1 MVKSHWLCEPGFH
14 CGSST
19 WELGTKAMLPLG
31 TRGLPAP
38 AIAGGVMEEGN
49 VGNVIPLPSIA
60 TRNAFDGSVPLFPLQ
75 STAEPAVR
83 EGPRHNRLCAKPIAC
98 RVSMAVCTP
107 FKRS

>member
-1 MVKSHWLCEPGFH
+1 MVKSHWLCEPVFH

-19 WELGTKAMLPLG
+19 WELGTNG
-31 TRGLPAP
+31 NG
-38 AIAGGVMEEGN
+38 GGVPTPATTGGVIDEKR
-49 VGNVIPLPSIA
+49 VGKVMVLPSIP

-75 STAEPAVR
+75 SAAVPAVR